1 MALTFSLELAGVPDG
16 DFVDFGPFDQKSGL
30 QARIPSKL
38 TRRVKYP
45 ELGVVALV
53 ECVFTGDRLEIQSI
67 CVQKDEKYL
76 SATALSQ
83 LSLPAVVR
91 EIALQ
96 VVPSA
101 KLWVVSD
108 DNQDQRSRGPIFLA
122 QVYWFEHISWGSP
135 RGSIMKL
142 MNWSRTNAN
151 FHISKISR
159 EVELPGAHAKPRPK
173 NNK

>member
-16 DFVDFGPFDQKSGL
+16 SFVDFGPFDQESGL
-30 QARIPSKL
+30 QARIPSEL
-38 TRRVKYP
+38 TRRVRYP
-45 ELGVVALV
+45 ELGVIALI
-53 ECVFTGDRLEIQSI
+53 ECVFTGDRLEIQSVS
-67 CVQKDEKYL
+67 VQKDEKFV

-96 VVPSA
+96 VIPNA

-108 DNQDQRSRGPIFLA
+108 DNQKPRSTGAIFLA
-122 QVYWFEHISWGSP
+122 QVYWFEHVSWGSP

-151 FHISKISR
+151 FHISKISKETR
-159 EVELPGAHAKPRPK
+159 LPGAHAKPQPK
-173 NNK
+173 NN